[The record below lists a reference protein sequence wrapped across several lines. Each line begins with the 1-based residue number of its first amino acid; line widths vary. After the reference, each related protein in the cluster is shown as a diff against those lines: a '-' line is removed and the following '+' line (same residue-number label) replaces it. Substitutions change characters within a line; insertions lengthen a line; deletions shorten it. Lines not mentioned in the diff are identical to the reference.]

1 MERRR
6 NMIVRAEQ
14 TEALDE
20 IFKSKAD
27 SFTYKN
33 GSYQLHFT
41 NPVTVKAIKEWSG
54 CTDIEPVT
62 KRKLPSTH
70 NGTMDHSTPIEQ
82 EPTVK
87 KRKEEKPTTT
97 SIYHSVLKA
106 QTEYDEMV
114 AQGKMIDTVLKKYG
128 FSEEVLQPKHTKP
141 LKLYRN
147 KEKHRQELKALKKE
161 AVELCGKENIAPDVF
176 QDLFNDN
183 ANMDYP
189 GKYAFN

>member
-6 NMIVRAEQ
+6 NMIVRTEQ

-20 IFKSKAD
+20 LFKSKAD
-27 SFTYKN
+27 SFTYKD
-33 GSYQLHFT
+33 GLYQLHFA

-62 KRKLPSTH
+62 KRKPRVSSTH
-70 NGTMDHSTPIEQ
+70 ENTQ
-82 EPTVK
+82 EPAVK
-87 KRKEEKPTTT
+87 KRKEEECKPTTT

-114 AQGKMIDTVLKKYG
+114 AQGKLIDAVLKKYG

-176 QDLFNDN
+176 QELFNDN
-183 ANMDYP
+183 ANP
-189 GKYAFN
+189 GRYTFD